1 MKLSN
6 TVVTPPMSFFAL
18 KCTPFHSGFEAKC
31 WKLLKIIYVNEFS
44 NSLFFLR
51 PSFQSFN
58 GKATVCVQITFFL
71 CYISIDLFSFQGKL
85 IISPSNSRDMQLLV
99 RMLGIDPDNVR
110 VEALEESAK
119 KRMVQSQLTASM
131 GLMTHNPSSP
141 QADNQEMQSSQTPT
155 NSKANKSKSQGKA
168 LYLFGY

>member
-1 MKLSN
+1 M
-6 TVVTPPMSFFAL
+6 
-18 KCTPFHSGFEAKC
+18 
-31 WKLLKIIYVNEFS
+31 
-44 NSLFFLR
+44 
-51 PSFQSFN
+51 
-58 GKATVCVQITFFL
+58 
-71 CYISIDLFSFQGKL
+71 

-155 NSKANKSKSQGKA
+155 NSKANKSKSLGKA

>member
-1 MKLSN
+1 MNFRILCAFWDPLSN
-6 TVVTPPMSFFAL
+6 LLMAKPLSVYSLRFF
-18 KCTPFHSGFEAKC
+18 P
-31 WKLLKIIYVNEFS
+31 
-44 NSLFFLR
+44 
-51 PSFQSFN
+51 
-58 GKATVCVQITFFL
+58 

-141 QADNQEMQSSQTPT
+141 PADNQEMQSSQTPT